1 MGSVY
6 VFVNNLPF
14 SYLKPHAVQVQ
25 VIIFAFAVYQSIYVY
40 MNLKLQCKRLKL
52 GT

>member
-1 MGSVY
+1 MRSVY

-14 SYLKPHAVQVQ
+14 SYLKTHAVQVQ

-40 MNLKLQCKRLKL
+40 MNLKLQCKN
-52 GT
+52 

>member
-1 MGSVY
+1 MWSVY

-14 SYLKPHAVQVQ
+14 SYLKTHAVQIQ
-25 VIIFAFAVYQSIYVY
+25 VIIFAFAVYQSVYVY
-40 MNLKLQCKRLKL
+40 INLKPQCKRLKL